1 MTVTNSFRVSV
12 YTAKR
17 NEKVSASF
25 WKPEI
30 FKFSKSETPIL
41 PPFAASETIGLH
53 QTCKPDDY
61 WSTAMLSIGALGT
74 RQGQRLKSL
83 DGSKGSGPV
92 GVDELKKLQE
102 ELRLPMRGRV
112 PIAEETNRA
121 HHLRLER
128 LINCTL

>member
-1 MTVTNSFRVSV
+1 
-12 YTAKR
+12 
-17 NEKVSASF
+17 
-25 WKPEI
+25 
-30 FKFSKSETPIL
+30 
-41 PPFAASETIGLH
+41 
-53 QTCKPDDY
+53 
-61 WSTAMLSIGALGT
+61 MLSIGALGT